1 MFQSIYELFLGQNND
16 PIYVDEIFAPVGTT
30 TTLVALILAAIF
42 YVGLG
47 RWKAIF
53 HRTSHWSIT
62 LIVMALFGF
71 FYATYYAKDR
81 TGADDMDS
89 YMTSFGGVNALL
101 AVVLFFLFSLA
112 LKNVSIFAKRTPF

>member
-1 MFQSIYELFLGQNND
+1 MFQSIYELFLGQNNN
-16 PIYVDEIFAPVGTT
+16 PIYVNDIFAPVGTT
-30 TTLVALILAAIF
+30 TTLVALILAVIF

-53 HRTSHWSIT
+53 HRVSHWSIT
-62 LIVMALFGF
+62 LIIMALFGF

-81 TGADDMDS
+81 ADVDDMDS